1 MTDYKEDCI
10 KSIIVRK
17 ENNVLSAIICIGLF
31 LVFNPFLALF
41 FLAILSIY
49 IKVNKPSFF
58 ILAIISFTLIFYFRK
73 FGIEANNRSDDTD
86 VYLQMYHDNKGV
98 PFWGIFTR
106 FFSSPNGNEP
116 LYHLIWWPFI
126 NWFNASDEVFLFFHY
141 LVIFAALFFSL
152 YLLSERFFIIIILV
166 FFFITPGVLDTV
178 AFIWRQQLA
187 FSMFL
192 IGIGFFFSERKII
205 GNWIIY
211 LSPLMHLSAIF
222 FVLIFIAY
230 QLYKSSVSF
239 NRKYKFILFIVLL
252 YLLLAVT
259 FGRIIVYL
267 DNLGL
272 ERILNYFTDNNDSM
286 GLIIL
291 SSIVY
296 SVLLFSSYLFLKND
310 KLNVF
315 FIATMMSVFCIMI
328 AFPAATGI
336 WSRFT
341 IFSLPFFGIYFYR
354 AFLMNFRL
362 KWHLLIVF
370 FTFITGVFRMYRAY
384 IEHGGGVISLIAYN
398 HAFDPGMGIIKMLIS
413 YIKL

>member
-1 MTDYKEDCI
+1 MTDYREDYI

-17 ENNVLSAIICIGLF
+17 ENNILSAIICIALF
-31 LVFNPFLALF
+31 LLFNPFLALF
-41 FLAILSIY
+41 FLAILSVYVKI
-49 IKVNKPSFF
+49 NKPAFF
-58 ILAIISFTLIFYFRK
+58 IFGIISFALIFYFRK

-86 VYLQMYHDNKGV
+86 VYLKMYHDNKSI
-98 PFWGIFTR
+98 PFFEIFTR

-126 NWFNASDEVFLFFHY
+126 NWLDASDKLFLFCHY
-141 LVIFAALFFSL
+141 VVIFSALFFSL

-166 FFFITPGVLDTV
+166 FFFITPAVLDTV
-178 AFIWRQQLA
+178 AFVWRQQLA

-205 GNWIIY
+205 GNLIIY

-222 FVLIFIAY
+222 FVFIFFAY
-230 QLYKSSVSF
+230 QIYRKTFSF
-239 NRKYKFILFIVLL
+239 DKKYKFIFFIVLL
-252 YLLLAVT
+252 YLLLAIT
-259 FGRIIVYL
+259 FGRVIIYL
-267 DNLGL
+267 DDLGL
-272 ERILNYFTDNNDSM
+272 ERVLNYFTDNNDSM

-328 AFPAATGI
+328 AFPSATGI
-336 WSRFT
+336 WSRFS

-354 AFLMNFRL
+354 IFLMNFSLR
-362 KWHLLIVF
+362 WNVLIVL
-370 FTFITGVFRMYRAY
+370 FIFLSGLFRMYRSY
-384 IEHGGGVISLIAYN
+384 VGNGGGILSLLAYN
-398 HAFDPGMGIIKMLIS
+398 HADDPFMGIIKMLVS
-413 YIKL
+413 FIKL